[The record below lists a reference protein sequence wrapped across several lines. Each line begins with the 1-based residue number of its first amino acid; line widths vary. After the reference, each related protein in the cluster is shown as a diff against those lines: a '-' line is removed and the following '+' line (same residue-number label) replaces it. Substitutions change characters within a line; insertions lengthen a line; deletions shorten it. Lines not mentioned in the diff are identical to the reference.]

1 MAILRTLLASFVLLV
16 AGIGVLTA
24 ATNGFRAYTTE
35 TARRINVREH
45 PLAIPALTLQTA
57 SGEYINLEELRGRWL
72 LVDFIYTRCKT
83 YCSVQGG
90 VFARLQQQLSEPIA
104 ADKVKL
110 LSISF
115 DPTHDEPAA
124 LSNYQRLYGDHGAGW
139 IAARP
144 PGQAELATLMRVF
157 GVVAVPDGLGG
168 FVHNAAIAVVNPDG
182 KLVAILDWDDSRG
195 AADYVAQQLAP

>member
-1 MAILRTLLASFVLLV
+1 MTILRTLLASVVLLV

-35 TARRINVREH
+35 TARRIHISEH
-45 PLAIPALTLQTA
+45 PPQVPALTLQTA
-57 SGEYINLEELRGRWL
+57 SGEHINLEELRGRWL

-90 VFARLQQQLSEPIA
+90 VFARLQQQLSGPIA

-124 LSNYQRLYGDHGAGW
+124 LTNYQRLQGDHGAGW
-139 IAARP
+139 IVARP
-144 PGQAELATLMRVF
+144 LDQAELATLMHAFV
-157 GVVAVPDGLGG
+157 VVAVADGWGG

-195 AADYVAQQLAP
+195 ATDYIVQRLTP

>member
-1 MAILRTLLASFVLLV
+1 MAILRTLLASLILLV
-16 AGIGVLTA
+16 AGIGVLVA

-45 PLAIPALTLQTA
+45 PSVIPPLLLQNA
-57 SGEYINLEELRGRWL
+57 SGEHISFDELRGRWL
-72 LVDFIYTRCKT
+72 LIDFIYTRCKT

-104 ADKVKL
+104 AGKVVL

-115 DPTHDEPAA
+115 DPVHDNPDA
-124 LSNYQRLYGDHGAGW
+124 LTNYQRIQSAHGAGW

-144 PGQAELATLMRVF
+144 LNDAELATLMQAF
-157 GVVAVPDGLGG
+157 GVIVVPDGLGR

-182 KLVAILDWDDSRG
+182 KLVAILDWDDSSS
-195 AADYVAQQLAP
+195 AARYVSKQLVP

>member
-45 PLAIPALTLQTA
+45 PLAIPPLTLQTA

-124 LSNYQRLYGDHGAGW
+124 LSNYQRLYGDRGAGW

-144 PGQAELATLMRVF
+144 PSQAELATLMRVF

-195 AADYVAQQLAP
+195 AADYVAQQLAL

>member
-1 MAILRTLLASFVLLV
+1 MAILRTLLVSFVLLV

-35 TARRINVREH
+35 TARRINISEH
-45 PLAIPALTLQTA
+45 PPIIPPLSLQTA
-57 SGEYINLEELRGRWL
+57 SGGNTSFEELRGRWL
-72 LVDFIYTRCKT
+72 LVDFIYTRCKN

-104 ADKVKL
+104 AGKVTL

-115 DPTHDEPAA
+115 DPTHDAPAA
-124 LSNYQRLYGDHGAGW
+124 LTNYQRLYGDHGVGW
-139 IAARP
+139 VAARTLDHT
-144 PGQAELATLMRVF
+144 ELATLMHVF

-168 FVHNAAIAVVNPDG
+168 FVHNTAIAVVNPDG
-182 KLVAILDWDDSRG
+182 RLVAILDWDDIHG
-195 AADYVAQQLAP
+195 ATEYIAQQLAP